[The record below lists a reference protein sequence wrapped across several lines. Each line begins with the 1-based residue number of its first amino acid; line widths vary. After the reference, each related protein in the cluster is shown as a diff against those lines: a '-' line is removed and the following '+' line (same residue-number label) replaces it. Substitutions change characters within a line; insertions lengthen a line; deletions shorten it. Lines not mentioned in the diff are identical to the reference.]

1 MEFTIDWLR
10 RAFEADGYISDEDI
24 IVTVYLALRLGK
36 PLLIE
41 GAPGVGKTE
50 IAKVLSR
57 IFNTELIRLQA
68 YEGLD
73 ENKALYE
80 WNYQKQLLNIQAVKE
95 DSQGQGAKD
104 AKDAKDAKG
113 AKPLGD
119 LFSEDYLLERPLL
132 KAIRAETTP
141 VLLIDEV
148 DKCDEE
154 FEAFLFE
161 VLSDFTVSVPEL
173 GTIAARQI
181 PMVVLTSNSERELS
195 DGLKRRCVYL
205 HIDFPSVDKEIRI
218 INAKVPETGPKLSEE
233 IARAV
238 NYIRFGLEIKKRPS
252 IAETLD
258 WARALLALD
267 ADRLTDSLVGKTAN
281 MLLKNKEDLDVLEAE
296 LEDRGVMSRVE
307 ELAKSAGGLAVGLKP
322 GTTPGTMP
330 GGRPAPN
337 LPFASQIGGGP
348 MAHITAAQIAGPQP
362 GRAQPQQAPPGLTP
376 SGSQRPRRGG
386 SPMVPSP
393 PRRGDPR

>member
-1 MEFTIDWLR
+1 LEFTIDWLR
-10 RAFEADGYISDEDI
+10 RAFEEDGYISDEDL

-57 IFNTELIRLQA
+57 IFHTELIRLQA

-80 WNYQKQLLNIQAVKE
+80 WNYQKQLLHIQAFKE
-95 DSQGQGAKD
+95 DGRDQEGRGGRG
-104 AKDAKDAKG
+104 KG
-113 AKPLGD
+113 VLGD
-119 LFSEDYLLERPLL
+119 LFSEEYLLERPLL
-132 KAIRAETTP
+132 KAIRAETKP
-141 VLLIDEV
+141 VLLIDEI

-173 GTIAARQI
+173 GTITARQI

-218 INAKVPETGPKLSEE
+218 INAKVPEIGPRLSEE

-267 ADRLTDSLVGKTAN
+267 ADRLTDGLIGKTAN
-281 MLLKNKEDLDVLEAE
+281 LLLKNKEDLDVLQAE
-296 LEDRGVMSRVE
+296 LEERGIMGRVE
-307 ELAKSAGGLAVGLKP
+307 ELAKAGGGLPVGLKP
-322 GTTPGTMP
+322 GTTVAAALPGVT
-330 GGRPAPN
+330 PAG
-337 LPFASQIGGGP
+337 S
-348 MAHITAAQIAGPQP
+348 T
-362 GRAQPQQAPPGLTP
+362 PPGA
-376 SGSQRPRRGG
+376 QKARRGG
-386 SPMVPSP
+386 SPMAPSP
-393 PRRGDPR
+393 LRRGDPR